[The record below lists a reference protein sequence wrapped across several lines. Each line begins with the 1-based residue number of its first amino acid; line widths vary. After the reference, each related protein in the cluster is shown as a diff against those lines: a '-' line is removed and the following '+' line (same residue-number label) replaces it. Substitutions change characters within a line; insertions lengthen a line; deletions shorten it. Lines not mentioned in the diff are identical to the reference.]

1 MKNVKKI
8 NQKSEIDDVENIKKF
23 LLGLGFFCS
32 SHPTA
37 KLQVYSKNKNKVIIS
52 NNRKN

>member
-8 NQKSEIDDVENIKKF
+8 NQNREFDDIENIKKF
-23 LLGLGFFCS
+23 LIGLGFFCS
-32 SHPTA
+32 SHSSA
-37 KLQVYSKNKNKVIIS
+37 QLQVYSKDKNKVIIS